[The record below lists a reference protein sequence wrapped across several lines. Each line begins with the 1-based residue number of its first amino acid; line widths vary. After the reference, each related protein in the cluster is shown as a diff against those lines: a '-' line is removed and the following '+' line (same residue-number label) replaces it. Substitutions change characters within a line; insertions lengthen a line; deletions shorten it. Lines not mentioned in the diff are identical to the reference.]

1 MKKNM
6 ETIDKVV
13 RVIIALVVLVL
24 FLTDVISGT
33 LGIILLIL
41 AGIFVLTSLVS
52 FCPLYAPFGIVPA
65 AGNFF
70 DAVLRGLGEEKV
82 ARLLFAINEDEKE
95 TIVDT
100 SGEEKLVQALSI
112 YFQLMNLV
120 SENAAVQFRRK
131 LENRLGADSIR
142 GSWAETFSKW
152 RQSGL
157 SQQQIADILPN
168 IHLMPVLTAHP
179 TEAKRVSILE
189 LHRELYLLLVKK
201 ENIIWSETE
210 RNVID
215 ELYHA
220 MLERWWRSGEVY
232 LEKPDVAS
240 ERSAVMH
247 YFTKVF
253 PEALAMSDKRLKFVW
268 ELNGFDPVTM
278 KDPDNYPLITFG
290 SWIGGDRDGH
300 PYVTAE
306 VTRETLGIHRQAAL
320 DILEQQ
326 LIALAKTLSFSY
338 YRNEVPETFITRIVE
353 ISEQIG
359 KKGEQAFKRNPHEPW
374 RQYINLMLMKL
385 TNSRE
390 QDGCPGNACYYL
402 YPDKQKDYPY
412 EALNCLATLSLDKY
426 QQLIQHPRFIEY
438 FSQCT
443 PIDVVERSKI
453 GSRPA
458 RRTGERTLADLRA
471 IPWVFSWNQSRYN
484 ITAWYGV
491 GYGLEIMQQ
500 LHPALYDQLKKHAN
514 NWLFLRY
521 MLIQI
526 ETNLLN
532 ADPLMMRSY
541 ASLVKDD
548 DLRIELLSN
557 IMQELKRSIGQVA
570 TLLGG
575 KTETRRTSLIE
586 NVHRRRNPLHILHKM
601 HIEKLHE
608 WREIEDKST
617 EEAEILLNKLL
628 VITTA
633 ISGGTKSTG

>member
-1 MKKNM
+1 
-6 ETIDKVV
+6 
-13 RVIIALVVLVL
+13 
-24 FLTDVISGT
+24 
-33 LGIILLIL
+33 
-41 AGIFVLTSLVS
+41 
-52 FCPLYAPFGIVPA
+52 
-65 AGNFF
+65 
-70 DAVLRGLGEEKV
+70 
-82 ARLLFAINEDEKE
+82 
-95 TIVDT
+95 
-100 SGEEKLVQALSI
+100 
-112 YFQLMNLV
+112 
-120 SENAAVQFRRK
+120 
-131 LENRLGADSIR
+131 
-142 GSWAETFSKW
+142 
-152 RQSGL
+152 
-157 SQQQIADILPN
+157 
-168 IHLMPVLTAHP
+168 
-179 TEAKRVSILE
+179 
-189 LHRELYLLLVKK
+189 
-201 ENIIWSETE
+201 
-210 RNVID
+210 
-215 ELYHA
+215 
-220 MLERWWRSGEVY
+220 
-232 LEKPDVAS
+232 
-240 ERSAVMH
+240 
-247 YFTKVF
+247 
-253 PEALAMSDKRLKFVW
+253 
-268 ELNGFDPVTM
+268 
-278 KDPDNYPLITFG
+278 
-290 SWIGGDRDGH
+290 
-300 PYVTAE
+300 
-306 VTRETLGIHRQAAL
+306 
-320 DILEQQ
+320 
-326 LIALAKTLSFSY
+326 
-338 YRNEVPETFITRIVE
+338 
-353 ISEQIG
+353 
-359 KKGEQAFKRNPHEPW
+359 
-374 RQYINLMLMKL
+374 MLMKL